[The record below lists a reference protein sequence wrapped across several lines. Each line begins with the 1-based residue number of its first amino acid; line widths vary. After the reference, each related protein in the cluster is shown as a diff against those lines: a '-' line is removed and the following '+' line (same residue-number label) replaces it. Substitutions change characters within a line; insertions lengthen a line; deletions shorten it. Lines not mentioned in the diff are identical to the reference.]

1 MERYKLW
8 APLVFPS
15 IITLTLRISSKDKH
29 VPNFTT
35 TSVFLEIKASIEGNR
50 DVSRKKLDNPKDLKK
65 YKPYNESNE
74 A

>member
-15 IITLTLRISSKDKH
+15 IATLTLGISSKDKH
-29 VPNFTT
+29 VLNFTT
-35 TSVFLEIKASIEGNR
+35 TSMFLESKASIEGIEMCQERNLIIQR
-50 DVSRKKLDNPKDLKK
+50 TLKK